1 MTGLR
6 SVGQG
11 NVAKQQVEICNR
23 IGDARI
29 TFFHREQKW
38 PTALYLGQEDFYNL
52 LLECDP
58 WRVHVEQNMYMGM
71 EIFRVDRAHHLR
83 VT

>member
-1 MTGLR
+1 MRATLNN
-6 SVGQG
+6 SE
-11 NVAKQQVEICNR
+11 VAKSQVEICNR
-23 IGDARI
+23 IGDLRL
-29 TFFHREQKW
+29 TFFHDKQAW
-38 PTALYLGQEDFYNL
+38 PTALYIGQEDFYDL
-52 LLECDP
+52 LRECDP